1 MNQDVYQF
9 LLDQEVI
16 QGASKVR
23 DACRRYFKRRTYAG
37 QLPESR
43 KPIPK
48 QWIAKAFAKQGGK
61 CKRCGDEKL
70 LSEMTGDHTR
80 PLAKGGR
87 HTQSN
92 VTAMCSECN
101 SRKGSNDLMEES
113 KATGRTS
120 VELLGDEV

>member
-1 MNQDVYQF
+1 MKPTDVYQF

-37 QLPESR
+37 VLPEAR
-43 KPIPK
+43 QRIPK

-61 CKRCGDEKL
+61 CKRCGEEKL
-70 LSEMTGDHTR
+70 LSEMTGDHIR

-92 VTAMCSECN
+92 LQALCASCN
-101 SRKGSNDLMEES
+101 SSKNANDLNDES
-113 KATGRTS
+113 KTTGKTY
-120 VELLGDEV
+120 VEMLDDL